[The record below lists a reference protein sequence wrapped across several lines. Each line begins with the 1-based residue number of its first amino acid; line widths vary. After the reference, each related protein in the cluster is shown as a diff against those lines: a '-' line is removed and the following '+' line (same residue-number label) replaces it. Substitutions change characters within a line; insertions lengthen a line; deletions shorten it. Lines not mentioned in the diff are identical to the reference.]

1 MKQAVLGTGRLA
13 RVPRR
18 RKPLLTALTP
28 YLYLLPALLTIGL
41 WVYKPVVQT
50 FQLSFFEWNLLPS
63 SPKTFVGWQNYE
75 RLLGLPEVRQA
86 LINTVIYIAGLIP
99 MAVLIPLAVAILT
112 ENIQGRARNL
122 YRALVFVPMVMAPVV
137 VAIVWRWLLNPTQ
150 GVLNVSVLGA
160 FGVPPINFLREG
172 GWAILTIV
180 FITGWKLIGF
190 STLIFSAAITNVD
203 RSYLEAARLDG
214 ANEWQIT
221 RRITLPLISPTVL
234 FVTML
239 TVLLGAQWSFAY
251 INVLT
256 QGGPGNAT
264 TNIYY
269 LLYQYGFGTFAVGW
283 SSAAAILLFIGFGL
297 IAYLCLRLINRYAIY
312 ET

>member
-1 MKQAVLGTGRLA
+1 VKRAVLAADSLTRA
-13 RVPRR
+13 PRR
-18 RKPLLTALTP
+18 RVPWRMQLTP
-28 YLYLLPALLTIGL
+28 YLYLLPALVTIAL
-41 WVYKPVVQT
+41 WVYKPVLET
-50 FQLSFFEWNLLPS
+50 LQLSFFEWNLLPTA
-63 SPKTFVGWQNYE
+63 PQTFVGWQNYA
-75 RLLGLPEVRQA
+75 RLAGLPEVRQA
-86 LINTVIYIAGLIP
+86 LLNTLIYIFGLLP
-99 MAVLIPLAVAILT
+99 MAVLIPLLVAILT
-112 ENIQGRARNL
+112 ENIQGGARNV

-137 VAIVWRWLLNPTQ
+137 VAIVWRWLLNPAQ
-150 GVLNVSVLGA
+150 GLLNVSVLGA
-160 FGVPPINFLREG
+160 FGVPPVNFLRES

-190 STLIFSAAITNVD
+190 STLIFSAAIANVE

-214 ANEWQIT
+214 ASEWQIT
-221 RRITLPLISPTVL
+221 RSITLPLISPTVL

-239 TVLLGAQWSFAY
+239 TVLLSAQWSFAY

-283 SSAAAILLFIGFGL
+283 SSAAAMLLFVGFGM
-297 IAYLCLRLINRYAIY
+297 IAFVCLRLINRYAVY
-312 ET
+312 DT